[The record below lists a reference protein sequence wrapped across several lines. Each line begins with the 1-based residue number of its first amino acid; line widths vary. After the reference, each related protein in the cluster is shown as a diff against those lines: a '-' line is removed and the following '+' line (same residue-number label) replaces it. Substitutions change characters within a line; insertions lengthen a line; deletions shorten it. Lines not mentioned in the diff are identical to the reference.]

1 MLHIVDS
8 IKTNFT
14 ILSENLLI

>member
-8 IKTNFT
+8 H
-14 ILSENLLI
+14 